1 MNLADPRV
9 ALYRTLRVQ
18 LCNRPRPELHRVKGD
33 VKVTGKNRRHSG
45 LFLLFF
51 TLVFSLVFTTRLFA
65 QDTDCDAARAKWE
78 QSFSDLRNRLQDFNT
93 IQQTPVDKLTHR
105 PVLDKTNAKTIARQ
119 VAEALAAKEELLNSK
134 RKECHSVMNMEAQTF
149 NEIQDCVKGAKDKE
163 LKNLL
168 KKRQAFVDKAVITLT
183 EVKEVEGTERN
194 SMAYAEN
201 AQDDPYRRNVNN
213 YWQSYQQM
221 YRRWWGH

>member
-1 MNLADPRV
+1 M
-9 ALYRTLRVQ
+9 
-18 LCNRPRPELHRVKGD
+18 
-33 VKVTGKNRRHSG
+33 TGKYRRHSG

-51 TLVFSLVFTTRLFA
+51 TLVFSLVLTNGLLA
-65 QDTDCDAARAKWE
+65 QDSTCDTARSKWE
-78 QSFSDLRNRLQDFNT
+78 QAFTDLRNRLQDFNT
-93 IQQTPVDKLTHR
+93 VQQTPVDKLTHR
-105 PVLDKTNAKTIARQ
+105 PVLDKSDGKTIARQ
-119 VAEALAAKEELLNSK
+119 VAEALAAKEDLLNGK
-134 RKECHSVMNMEAQTF
+134 RKECHSLMNVEAQAF
-149 NEIQDCVKGAKDKE
+149 HEVQDCAKGVRDKE

-201 AQDDPYRRNVNN
+201 AQDDPYKRNANN